1 MPVDPLKLRREQL
14 RNELPSSID
23 MLRRR
28 RCSEIAPGFI
38 DDYVALNWFEWRGG
52 GLRVTV
58 VGENVCREVM
68 EQQLPVSHATPATPC
83 VRNTVEVLHARFP
96 DQQPR

>member
-1 MPVDPLKLRREQL
+1 MSAAGPSIRPEGTTMLLDTPQLRRECL

-38 DDYVALNWFEWRGG
+38 DDYVALNWFEWHGG
-52 GLRVTV
+52 GLRVIV
-58 VGENVCREVM
+58 VGENICRQVVDR
-68 EQQLPVSHATPATPC
+68 LNA
-83 VRNTVEVLHARFP
+83 
-96 DQQPR
+96 

>member
-1 MPVDPLKLRREQL
+1 MTLIENPALRRELL
-14 RNELPSSID
+14 RDELPLSID

-38 DDYVALNWFEWRGG
+38 DDYVALNWMEWHGG

-58 VGENVCREVM
+58 VGENVCRQVVDRL
-68 EQQLPVSHATPATPC
+68 LPVS
-83 VRNTVEVLHARFP
+83 LHP
-96 DQQPR
+96 M